1 MIRQAELIK
10 CDLIPKCVGQ
20 GGVAPPLGC
29 LQCLPSSFF
38 RLTEMARFSE
48 RSGKGSEVIG
58 IFAAGE
64 SDNIFRELDC
74 PIAIAN

>member
-10 CDLIPKCVGQ
+10 CDFILKRVGQ
-20 GGVAPPLGC
+20 SGVAPPLGS
-29 LQCLPSSFF
+29 LQSLPGSFF
-38 RLTEMARFSE
+38 RLTEMASFSE

-64 SDNIFRELDC
+64 SDSLFRELDC
-74 PIAIAN
+74 PISIAN